1 MPIPPFEEPLKFIA
15 HGCTF
20 ERLWYIRMRERVVGS
35 LCMEL
40 YINLSLKYILLFLS
54 AAILPVGIVVAFV
67 AMCLFTLYMVQ
78 SFQ

>member
-1 MPIPPFEEPLKFIA
+1 
-15 HGCTF
+15 
-20 ERLWYIRMRERVVGS
+20 MRERVVGS

-40 YINLSLKYILLFLS
+40 CMDLYISLSLKYMLLLFLS

-67 AMCLFTLYMVQ
+67 AMVSLTLYMVQ